1 MIDRVLFEMGLP
13 AERRGDG
20 WVVPPSESVP
30 CELVLTRT
38 GEQLRVEALLADWEQ
53 IAGAAEQALTMFL
66 RRAAR
71 ELKYATCEVRD
82 RGAMLVARMAV
93 RDVEVQLAPLV
104 GRLLCASRA
113 LIWEATAL
121 LRPGLAQAGLCAHAE
136 DAERLVAPGTYS
148 SSTI

>member
-1 MIDRVLFEMGLP
+1 MIDEVLFEMGLP
-13 AERRGDG
+13 AQRRGDG
-20 WVVPPSESVP
+20 WVIPASGYAP
-30 CELVLTRT
+30 CELVLART
-38 GEQLRVEALLADWEQ
+38 GEELRVEALLADWDQ

-104 GRLLCASRA
+104 GRLLAASRA
-113 LIWEATAL
+113 LLWEAAAL
-121 LRPGLAQAGLCAHAE
+121 LRPGLAKACGCGHFDGDE
-136 DAERLVAPGTYS
+136 SLVAPGTYS
-148 SSTI
+148 S